1 MEASHGTGGVEEG
14 KERIAT
20 AFRRHAQE
28 LYQFCLRLTGSP
40 VRADEALGE
49 VFLQACKRQG
59 EIDLGSGPLRP
70 WLYGVARN
78 VLHNQR
84 REEQRQRATAL
95 RLTAFH
101 RRSAEDAGEEYA
113 RRQATQTL
121 LCSLDALPEAQRQ
134 VVVLCVFDDRSYEAA
149 ARVLEIP
156 VGTVRS
162 RLYRA
167 RLNLALAVHGV
178 DDKEDKHT
186 RRKDE
191 KCLHMHSTS
200 T

>member
-1 MEASHGTGGVEEG
+1 MEASHSRGEAEEG
-14 KERIAT
+14 GERIAA
-20 AFRRHAQE
+20 AFRRHAEE
-28 LYQFCLRLTGSP
+28 LYRFCLRLTGSP
-40 VRADEALGE
+40 ARADEALGE
-49 VFLQACKRQG
+49 IFLQACARQD
-59 EIDLGSGPLRP
+59 EIDFGSGPLRP

-95 RLTAFH
+95 RLRDLQ
-101 RRSAEDAGEEYA
+101 RRVAEDAGEEYA

-134 VVVLCVFDDRSYEAA
+134 VVVLCVLDDRSYEAA
-149 ARVLEIP
+149 ANDLNVP

-167 RLNLALAVHGV
+167 RLNLALAVRAADGA
-178 DDKEDKHT
+178 
-186 RRKDE
+186 
-191 KCLHMHSTS
+191 
-200 T
+200 